1 MNISKI
7 SVKDSV
13 RVKKGISDPD
23 FPNIDISGYE
33 GRVVSVF
40 EDEGSKMV
48 EIHWDSVTLLKQMS
62 LDNIIASDAEGFDF
76 TTMNLDLEDVEK
88 STPRDTPKDVEKAI
102 EHLYEQLPEGEEDEE
117 ANERVLEIIGGE
129 ELDVTE
135 KALAKYLTFLK
146 KNVKAGTMLTG
157 AEPFEWEEKYIDS
170 RALAKEYAQK
180 KKTHPSFDDTFELVS
195 FLYDKN
201 QHDEINVKV
210 KRDTD
215 KKIFE
220 LQLCDLQVE
229 DEDSNEAE
237 IIDDYSYW
245 ILTFA

>member
-23 FPNIDISGYE
+23 FPSIDISGYE

-62 LDNIIASDAEGFDF
+62 LDNIIASDAEGYDF

-102 EHLYEQLPEGEEDEE
+102 EHLYEQLPEAEEDEE

-135 KALAKYLTFLK
+135 KALAKYLIFLK
-146 KNVKAGTMLTG
+146 KSIKAGTMLTG
-157 AEPFEWEEKYIDS
+157 VEPFEWEEKYFES

-180 KKTHPSFDDTFELVS
+180 KKAHPSFEDTFELVS

-201 QHDEINVKV
+201 QHDEIHVKV

-215 KKIFE
+215 KKVFE

-229 DEDSNEAE
+229 DEESNEAE
-237 IIDDYSYW
+237 LIDDYSYW